1 MVKMSNHNK
10 IRPVD
15 KNNLNGKYK
24 ILFSTP
30 QTKNS
35 NIPMEFRGLQI
46 YNSKFLAEEALRKR
60 KKLTKILEEKR
71 AKSMQGNKRALGNS
85 GGDQSN
91 LVQYSSE
98 VQKLKNAKIKRAKEL
113 FKEGYSK
120 SEILRKI
127 INEFKLDRNLESRSW
142 PKWLSGISLNY
153 KKGEK

>member
-1 MVKMSNHNK
+1 MSNHNK

-60 KKLTKILEEKR
+60 KKLTKILEYKR

-85 GGDQSN
+85 GGDQTN
-91 LVQYSSE
+91 LVQNSLE
-98 VQKLKNAKIKRAKEL
+98 VQKLKNAKIKKAKEL
-113 FKEGYSK
+113 YRDGYSK
-120 SEILRKI
+120 SKILRMI
-127 INEFKLDRNLESRSW
+127 IDEFKLNRSLKSRSW
-142 PKWLSGISLNY
+142 PKWLSDL
-153 KKGEK
+153 

>member
-1 MVKMSNHNK
+1 MSNHNK

-15 KNNLNGKYK
+15 KNNLSGKYK

-46 YNSKFLAEEALRKR
+46 YNNKSLAEEALKKR
-60 KKLTKILEEKR
+60 KQLTKVLEEKR
-71 AKSMQGNKRALGNS
+71 AKSMEGNKRAVGNS

-113 FKEGYSK
+113 YNQGYQK
-120 SEILRKI
+120 SEIMRMI
-127 INEFKLDRNLESRSW
+127 IEEFELERDPNSRSW
-142 PKWLSGISLNY
+142 PDWLTDI
-153 KKGEK
+153 K

>member
-1 MVKMSNHNK
+1 MSNHNK

-15 KNNLNGKYK
+15 KNNLLGKYK

-46 YNSKFLAEEALRKR
+46 FNNKSLAEEALRKR

-71 AKSMQGNKRALGNS
+71 ANSMKGNQRAIGNA
-85 GGDQSN
+85 GGDQYN
-91 LVQYSSE
+91 LVQFSPE

-113 FKEGYSK
+113 YKEGYK
-120 SEILRKI
+120 KTDILKI
-127 INEFKLDRNLESRSW
+127 IIKEFKLERDLSSRSW
-142 PKWLSGISLNY
+142 PKWLSEID
-153 KKGEK
+153 

>member
-1 MVKMSNHNK
+1 MSNHNK

-30 QTKNS
+30 QSKNS

-46 YNSKFLAEEALRKR
+46 FNSKSLAEEALKKR

-71 AKSMQGNKRALGNS
+71 ALSMQGNKRAIGNV

-91 LVQYSSE
+91 LVQFNPE
-98 VQKLKNAKIKRAKEL
+98 VQQLKNAKIKRAKEL
-113 FKEGYSK
+113 FREGYQK
-120 SEILRKI
+120 TEIIRI
-127 INEFKLDRNLESRSW
+127 IIKEFKLERDLNSRSW
-142 PKWLSGISLNY
+142 PKWLSEI
-153 KKGEK
+153 K

>member
-1 MVKMSNHNK
+1 MRMSNHNK

-46 YNSKFLAEEALRKR
+46 FNNKSLAEEALRKR

-71 AKSMQGNKRALGNS
+71 ANSMKGNQRAIGNT

-91 LVQYSSE
+91 LVQFSPE
-98 VQKLKNAKIKRAKEL
+98 IQKLKNAKIKRAKEL
-113 FKEGYSK
+113 YKEGYSK
-120 SEILRKI
+120 SEILRMI
-127 INEFKLDRNLESRSW
+127 IKEFQLDRDLNSRSW
-142 PKWLSGISLNY
+142 PGWLSEI
-153 KKGEK
+153 K

>member
-1 MVKMSNHNK
+1 MSNHNK

-24 ILFSTP
+24 ILFSSP

-71 AKSMQGNKRALGNS
+71 AKSMQGNKRAQGNS

-91 LVQYSSE
+91 LVQFSSE

-113 FKEGYSK
+113 FKNGYSK
-120 SEILRKI
+120 SEILRMI
-127 INEFKLDRNLESRSW
+127 INEFRLDRNLESRSW
-142 PKWLSGISLNY
+142 PKWLSDISLSY

>member
-1 MVKMSNHNK
+1 MSNHNK

-15 KNNLNGKYK
+15 KKNPNGKYK

-46 YNSKFLAEEALRKR
+46 YNNKFLAEEALRKR

-71 AKSMQGNKRALGNS
+71 SKSMQGNKRALGNS

-91 LVQYSSE
+91 LIQFSSE

-113 FKEGYSK
+113 YKEGYSK
-120 SEILRKI
+120 SEILRMI
-127 INEFKLDRNLESRSW
+127 IKEFQLDRDLNSRSW
-142 PKWLSGISLNY
+142 PKWLSEID
-153 KKGEK
+153 